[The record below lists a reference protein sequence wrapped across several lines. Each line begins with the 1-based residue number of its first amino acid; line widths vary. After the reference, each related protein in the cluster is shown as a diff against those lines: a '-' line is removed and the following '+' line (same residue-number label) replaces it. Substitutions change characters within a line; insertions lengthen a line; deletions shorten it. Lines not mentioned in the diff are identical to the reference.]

1 MKEAIHIIGVILL
14 FLGCSSK
21 QDSTCNKVLVEPFSQ
36 KITDTIL
43 YNKDKKH
50 IKECYIANV
59 EYFRLNSNK
68 IDQGNLFDPWGC
80 YYAND
85 SLGYVKL
92 TSHTEENIKVY
103 VDDIYYN
110 PTKLISVIFIGVK
123 EDFKQKDIE
132 KSKKGREFTSMCLIG
147 LRNNIN
153 RNFVLYPSRL
163 FEQIG
168 YPNYEIPLKIIK
180 EKYFNCLAKTEG
192 AWGKKY
198 RTNLGDKNFWNNNL
212 LFDKVITSES
222 FKYHKSDFPSGEK
235 LYNFQTYSIAD
246 MDDKHWGNHY
256 KYDLIDCK

>member
-1 MKEAIHIIGVILL
+1 
-14 FLGCSSK
+14 
-21 QDSTCNKVLVEPFSQ
+21 
-36 KITDTIL
+36 
-43 YNKDKKH
+43 
-50 IKECYIANV
+50 
-59 EYFRLNSNK
+59 
-68 IDQGNLFDPWGC
+68 
-80 YYAND
+80 
-85 SLGYVKL
+85 
-92 TSHTEENIKVY
+92 
-103 VDDIYYN
+103 
-110 PTKLISVIFIGVK
+110 
-123 EDFKQKDIE
+123 
-132 KSKKGREFTSMCLIG
+132 MCLIG

-198 RTNLGDKNFWNNNL
+198 RTNLGDKTFGTITYYLIKL
-212 LFDKVITSES
+212 LLVRVLNTINQIF
-222 FKYHKSDFPSGEK
+222 HQGEK